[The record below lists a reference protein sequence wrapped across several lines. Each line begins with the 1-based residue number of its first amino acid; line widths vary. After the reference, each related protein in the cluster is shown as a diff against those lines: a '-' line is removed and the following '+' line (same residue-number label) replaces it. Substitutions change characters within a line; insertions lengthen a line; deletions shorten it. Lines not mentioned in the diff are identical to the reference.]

1 MCLDRNLSLDVTA
14 WSPHLHVLDGPPYM
28 PIEMELRLRNVLG
41 SMHVLKVRAVDT
53 VLAHLLWMTA
63 NRPAAPLETRPAIVG
78 KLGNF
83 GDLPGG
89 RLARTVMPSPDHLIA
104 LDAVPGANLSFGG
117 NTLGIGDIS
126 THACPIEL
134 PCVKRAA
141 EVIVFDDA
149 TVTEVCAEVW
159 TERIEERNIA
169 PSGSKK
175 DQILT
180 EVPQRKHSFG
190 IELIAIRDLKPAV
203 RNRKR
208 QSFAHWEV

>member
-1 MCLDRNLSLDVTA
+1 
-14 WSPHLHVLDGPPYM
+14 M
-28 PIEMELRLRNVLG
+28 PR
-41 SMHVLKVRAVDT
+41 
-53 VLAHLLWMTA
+53 
-63 NRPAAPLETRPAIVG
+63 
-78 KLGNF
+78 
-83 GDLPGG
+83 
-89 RLARTVMPSPDHLIA
+89 PDHLVA
-104 LDAVPGANLSFGG
+104 LDAVPRANLGFGR
-117 NTLGIGDIS
+117 NALGIGDVS
-126 THACPIEL
+126 AHASAIEL
-134 PCVKRAA
+134 PCVKRTTN
-141 EVIVFDDA
+141 VIVFDDA

-203 RNRKR
+203 RNRKL